1 VHLRCL
7 VCSLTLICV
16 AAPARA
22 EIVFFADGRTMSVQ
36 GHRRDAGTLV
46 LTMRGGG
53 EITCDPSAIVTIAP
67 DEIPYEPEGDPN
79 TAEAPPRAAAPVSR
93 HGVDPHLV
101 RAVIQVE
108 SGYQRDARSSKGAMG
123 LMQIMPDTARTYRV
137 ADPYDPT
144 ANIEAGVAYLSALLA
159 RFPRELALAA
169 YNAGEGAVERFRG
182 MPPYPET
189 RQYVARIL
197 QLAGR

>member
-1 VHLRCL
+1 
-7 VCSLTLICV
+7 
-16 AAPARA
+16 
-22 EIVFFADGRTMSVQ
+22 
-36 GHRRDAGTLV
+36 
-46 LTMRGGG
+46 
-53 EITCDPSAIVTIAP
+53 
-67 DEIPYEPEGDPN
+67 
-79 TAEAPPRAAAPVSR
+79 
-93 HGVDPHLV
+93 V